1 MALTS
6 SSLIDS
12 NDQSIRELQKAV
24 FAIQNIQKRGMTWLS
39 MRARTDEKITDLNED
54 LRKIVVQFSAVNDR
68 IITSSQSTFDTYTQE
83 INRISEYAR
92 ELRNLNNDRQ
102 KDYEAIRE
110 GLNQIK
116 SVDEKVSRL
125 LSDR

>member
-1 MALTS
+1 
-6 SSLIDS
+6 
-12 NDQSIRELQKAV
+12 
-24 FAIQNIQKRGMTWLS
+24 
-39 MRARTDEKITDLNED
+39 MRAKTDEKITDLNED
-54 LRKIVVQFSAVNDR
+54 LRKIVVQFSAVNER
-68 IITSSQSTFDTYTQE
+68 IIATSQSTFDTYRQE

-92 ELRNLNNDRQ
+92 ELRNLSNDRQ

>member
-1 MALTS
+1 
-6 SSLIDS
+6 
-12 NDQSIRELQKAV
+12 
-24 FAIQNIQKRGMTWLS
+24 
-39 MRARTDEKITDLNED
+39 MRAKTDEKITDLNED

-92 ELRNLNNDRQ
+92 ELRNLCNDRQ